1 MAHIHLEDGA
11 FTPAWTIFWN
21 LVAAGMIAAVL
32 ISLRKH
38 PISPRRLAIAAM
50 CTSVGFAI
58 FQIEIPLFGGVHL
71 NLTPLIGILAGP
83 GLGSVSILM
92 INVFSAAIGH
102 GGWGMIGANTIV
114 NMVEVVLGYY
124 GFRFLRTRLRRDRF
138 VSALSA
144 TVFALTV
151 SALMIVLIVTISG
164 VQDSRS
170 TGIETFQKLIV
181 IAAVNIGVGAFE
193 GLLTGY
199 VVAFIG
205 RIRPDLLQ
213 EAEAEKKPVES
224 AAASGA

>member
-1 MAHIHLEDGA
+1 M
-11 FTPAWTIFWN
+11 
-21 LVAAGMIAAVL
+21 
-32 ISLRKH
+32 
-38 PISPRRLAIAAM
+38 
-50 CTSVGFAI
+50 
-58 FQIEIPLFGGVHL
+58 
-71 NLTPLIGILAGP
+71 TPLIGILAGP

>member
-11 FTPAWTIFWN
+11 FTPVWAIFWN
-21 LVAAGMIAAVL
+21 LVAAGMIAVVL

-58 FQIEIPLFGGVHL
+58 FQIEMPLFGGVHL

-83 GLGSVSILM
+83 SLGSISILM
-92 INVFSAAIGH
+92 INVFSAAVGH
-102 GGWGMIGANTIV
+102 GGWGMIGANTVV

-124 GFRFLRTRLRRDRF
+124 GFRFMRTRLKRDRF
-138 VSALSA
+138 VSALGA
-144 TVFALTV
+144 TVLALTV
-151 SALMIVLIVTISG
+151 SAFMIVLIVTISG
-164 VQDSRS
+164 IQDSRS
-170 TGIETFQKLIV
+170 MGIETFQKLMV

-213 EAEAEKKPVES
+213 EAEADTKPVES
-224 AAASGA
+224 AAVAGA